1 MTNEG
6 IASDL
11 FSTLD
16 MLALERLKD
25 GSFRLIGGVPE
36 WFERLYPAAISDP
49 EYLKLTEKLIFLESF
64 LTQAEEFWAANRSGR
79 LKSGSWSETDAS
91 GVEHHLEASAICY
104 SDRKVLLIEPLKF
117 THEEVQ
123 AIVQKAREK
132 SLDYQRLARAEEALR
147 RSEAKNRALL
157 NAIPDVMYLISK
169 DGVYLDYKS
178 PRGSAALLPPPDLL
192 IGKSVAEVLPARLAE
207 QFMPYIERA
216 MGTGDT
222 EIFEYQLAA
231 KDQVR
236 DFEARIVTSGED
248 EVLAIVRDI
257 TKRKRLERDLIA
269 AREAAL
275 DASRAK
281 GEFLANMSHEIR
293 SPMNGVMGMTGLLLE
308 TKLSA
313 EQREY
318 AEIVRSS
325 ADALLTIINDILDFS
340 KIEAGKLQFERLDFD
355 LRESVEAVTQLLAER
370 AQAKGVEMITLIE
383 RDVPTLL
390 RGDPGRVRQV
400 LTNLAGNAVKFTEH
414 GEVVIR
420 VSKQSETDAHATL
433 KFDVIDSGIGIPEEA
448 QGRLFQPFSQADGST
463 TRRYGGTGLGLAISK
478 QLVEMMGGRIGL
490 TSVEGKGSTF
500 SFTARF
506 EKQPR
511 ADSAS
516 PARRELEGLTLLVA
530 ASHHATREVVRS
542 ESERF
547 GMSVSEAASGAE
559 ALEALR
565 REASRGAPFDIALL
579 DLDLGDTDGL
589 ALAREIKS
597 ERAIAS
603 TRLLMLTPL
612 GFYKDDPVKGAG
624 IEAIITKP
632 VKQANLLDRIAK
644 VITGAQH
651 STESE
656 SASAHPAPAPAL
668 SSARILVA
676 DDNLV
681 NRKVAL
687 GQLRQLGYSAEAVAS
702 GPEVLDALEKRA
714 YDLIL
719 LDCQMPG
726 MDGYEVTAEIRRRE
740 GSVKHT
746 FIVAVTAHAME
757 EARKKCLEAG
767 MDDYLSKPVRVEALA
782 AVLERWVP
790 GAQETAEARVEES
803 FAVDL
808 LANMRKFAGNA
819 VSPDLVIEVIEL
831 FLDDAPARLETM
843 REGLAGAEA
852 NTIGKAAHALK
863 GGCHYVG
870 ATKMAELC
878 NELEDLSRAG
888 VVEGMEAH
896 LSALEREFDRVRRF
910 LEAEKGTFKQKK

>member
-1 MTNEG
+1 MTKEG

-25 GSFRLIGGVPE
+25 GSFRLVGAVPE
-36 WFERLYPAAISDP
+36 WFEHLYPAAISDP

-64 LTQAEEFWAANRSGR
+64 LTEAEEFWAANGSGR
-79 LKSGSWSETDAS
+79 LKSGSWSETDAA
-91 GVEHHLEASAICY
+91 GVEQHLEASAICLA
-104 SDRKVLLIEPLKF
+104 DRKVLLIEPLKF

-147 RSEAKNRALL
+147 KSEAKNRALL

-169 DGVYLDYKS
+169 DGIYLDYKS
-178 PRGSAALLPPPDLL
+178 PRESAALLPPPDLL
-192 IGKSVAEVLPARLAE
+192 IGKSVAEVLPARLAA

-222 EIFEYQLAA
+222 EVFEYQLAA

-293 SPMNGVMGMTGLLLE
+293 SPMNGVIGMTGLLLE
-308 TKLSA
+308 TRLSP

-318 AEIVRSS
+318 AETVRSS

-340 KIEAGKLQFERLDFD
+340 KIEAGKLQFETLDFD
-355 LRESVEAVTQLLAER
+355 LRESVEGVARLLAER
-370 AQAKGVEMITLIE
+370 AQAKGIEMVAMIDS
-383 RDVPTLL
+383 DVPARL

-400 LTNLAGNAVKFTEH
+400 LTNLAGNAVKFTEQ

-420 VSKQSETDAHATL
+420 VSKQSETATHATL
-433 KFDVIDSGIGIPEEA
+433 KFDVIDSGIGIPEQA

-490 TSVEGKGSTF
+490 TSAEGKGSTF

-506 EKQPR
+506 EKQHG
-511 ADSAS
+511 AGSA
-516 PARRELEGLTLLVA
+516 PPHRRELEGLSLLVA
-530 ASHHATREVVRS
+530 AAHQATREMVGSECAHQAMNVREATS
-542 ESERF
+542 GAQALETLRE
-547 GMSVSEAASGAE
+547 EAA
-559 ALEALR
+559 
-565 REASRGAPFDIALL
+565 RGAPCRVAV
-579 DLDLGDTDGL
+579 LDLGLGDMDGL

-597 ERAIAS
+597 DPAIAS
-603 TRLLMLTPL
+603 TRLVMLTPL
-612 GFYKDDPVKGAG
+612 GFKGDLAREAG
-624 IEAIITKP
+624 IEAIVTKP
-632 VKQANLLDRIAK
+632 VKQAQLLDRLAEL
-644 VITGAQH
+644 ITGEEPSAGSKGAGAQ
-651 STESE
+651 
-656 SASAHPAPAPAL
+656 PAPARDL
-668 SSARILVA
+668 SRARILVA

-687 GQLRQLGYSAEAVAS
+687 GQLRQLGYGAEAVAS
-702 GPEVLDALEKRA
+702 GPEVLEALEKRA

-719 LDCQMPG
+719 LDCQMPE

-740 GSVKHT
+740 GSGKHT
-746 FIVAVTAHAME
+746 PIVAVTAHAME

-767 MDDYLSKPVRVEALA
+767 MDDYLSKPVKVEALA
-782 AVLERWVP
+782 AVLDRWVP
-790 GAQETAEARVEES
+790 DAGETAEAPADES

-808 LANMRKFAGNA
+808 FANIRKFAGNA
-819 VSPDLVIEVIEL
+819 VSPQLVIEVIEL
-831 FLDDAPARLETM
+831 FLEDTPLRLETM
-843 REGLAGAEA
+843 REGLAGGEA
-852 NTIGKAAHALK
+852 GAVAKAAHALK

-870 ATKMAELC
+870 ATRMAELC
-878 NELEDLSRAG
+878 NKLEDLAKG
-888 VVEGMEAH
+888 C
-896 LSALEREFDRVRRF
+896 RRTCRR
-910 LEAEKGTFKQKK
+910 LNGSLAASGASWKPKKAR